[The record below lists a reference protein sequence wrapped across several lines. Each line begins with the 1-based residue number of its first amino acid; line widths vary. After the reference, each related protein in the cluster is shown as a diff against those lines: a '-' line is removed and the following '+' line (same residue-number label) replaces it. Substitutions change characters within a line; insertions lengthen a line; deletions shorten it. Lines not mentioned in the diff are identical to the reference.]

1 MKQRALIDVVCKAG
15 LQKLA
20 GEIGALLGQMLSCS
34 DIKLRVC
41 SKEQLFSNPT
51 REKTILTRMSVS
63 GDREGNCFL
72 LNPVSAAAI
81 LGGTLIM
88 LPDDMIQEASAAG
101 SLEGEINDA
110 FGEVANII
118 AGVMTQAFVDK
129 YPKALRFVKKTTEE
143 LIPTKINLESDAPF
157 APGDYYVA
165 SCEMTIDE
173 TDLGIFEFV
182 VPLAIFDLEETAT
195 PQAEAAA
202 EKAEEPA
209 TPAPTT
215 QEPAPATAPAP
226 AATKETA
233 ALPEEEAAT
242 TAAPEPAVKKPKF
255 ADAKKLVDVVFNTTI
270 GQIGEEIG
278 ALLGQPLKCSD
289 TQLVMTTKEELFSTH
304 CLDKSVLTRMKVS
317 GDKKGAGYL
326 LTRIPDAIA
335 MGGTL
340 IMLPDDQIA
349 EQMQTGEFEGEVS
362 DAFAEIANILAGSL
376 TQTFLD
382 RYPKPLRFVRTDSE
396 TIVPTKVDIDADQPF
411 AEGSYYLASFAVHME
426 GYELQRLLLT
436 FPAEIFDLDAAVAA
450 TATGQS
456 PDAGEP
462 EATASS
468 REGGWGQP
476 AAAEQAEP
484 VPGAGEWGGPP
495 PDPTTDGSTSQ
506 TEATATHTET
516 ASGPPIVLI
525 LSDQQSTAE
534 PFVEILSSASYDCR
548 VLSFQDDIKQLLQQH
563 QVLGIFLVMAQ
574 VGEKGFA
581 AAIKLQSAGRA
592 LPPLIFAGDQ
602 WTRSAVLRAVKY
614 GAKDILV
621 IPASTDE
628 IQDKVSQHFQK
639 AS

>member
-20 GEIGALLGQMLSCS
+20 GEVGALLGQMLSCS
-34 DIKLRVC
+34 DIKLRTC
-41 SKEQLFSNPT
+41 SKEQLFSNPA
-51 REKTILTRMSVS
+51 REKTVLTRMSVS

-72 LNPVSAAAI
+72 LNPISSAAI

-88 LPDDMIQEASAAG
+88 LPEDMIKEATQAG

-143 LIPTKINLESDAPF
+143 LIPTKIDLESDAPF
-157 APGDYYVA
+157 PPGNYYVA

-182 VPLAIFDLEETAT
+182 VPTLIFDLDEAA
-195 PQAEAAA
+195 PSQAEAPA
-202 EKAEEPA
+202 EKADES
-209 TPAPTT
+209 AP
-215 QEPAPATAPAP
+215 PAP
-226 AATKETA
+226 AAPQKSPAPTPETET
-233 ALPEEEAAT
+233 PT
-242 TAAPEPAVKKPKF
+242 IPAPEPAVKKPKF
-255 ADAKKLVDVVFNTTI
+255 TDAKKLVDVVFKTTI

-289 TQLVMTTKEELFSTH
+289 TQLVMTTKEELFSSH
-304 CLDKSVLTRMKVS
+304 CLEKSILTRMKVS
-317 GDKKGAGYL
+317 GDKKGTGYL
-326 LTRIPDAIA
+326 LTQIPDAIA

-362 DAFAEIANILAGSL
+362 DAFGEIANILAGSL
-376 TQTFLD
+376 TQVFLD
-382 RYPKPLRFVRTDSE
+382 RYPRPLRFVRTDSE
-396 TIVPTKVDIDADQPF
+396 TVVPTKVDLTSDQPF
-411 AEGSYYLASFAVHME
+411 TEDNYYLASFAIHME
-426 GYELQRLLLT
+426 EYELHRLLLI
-436 FPAEIFDLDAAVAA
+436 FPAELFDLDAPVASGA
-450 TATGQS
+450 TSQSSPAEQSEQTATSQ
-456 PDAGEP
+456 D
-462 EATASS
+462 
-468 REGGWGQP
+468 EGGWGQP
-476 AAAEQAEP
+476 APAEATDP
-484 VPGAGEWGGPP
+484 VPAAGAWGGPP
-495 PDPTTDGSTSQ
+495 ADPATVGAPSGAESTP
-506 TEATATHTET
+506 ATPET
-516 ASGPPIVLI
+516 APAGPPIVII
-525 LSDQQSTAE
+525 LSDQQSSAE

-548 VLSFQDDIKQLLQQH
+548 VLSFQEDIKQLLQQH

-581 AAIKLQSAGRA
+581 AAIKLQSAGRT
-592 LPPLIFAGDQ
+592 LPPLIFAGEQ

-614 GAKDILV
+614 GARDILV
-621 IPASTDE
+621 TPASNDE
-628 IQDKVSQHFQK
+628 IQNKVSQHFKK

>member
-41 SKEQLFSNPT
+41 SKEQLFSNPA
-51 REKTILTRMSVS
+51 REKTVLTRMSVS

-72 LNPVSAAAI
+72 LNPISSAAM

-88 LPDDMIQEASAAG
+88 LPEDMIEEATTAG
-101 SLEGEINDA
+101 SLEGEIDDA

-143 LIPTKINLESDAPF
+143 LIPTKIELESDAPF
-157 APGDYYVA
+157 PPGDYYVA

-173 TDLGIFEFV
+173 TDLGSFEFV
-182 VPLAIFDLEETAT
+182 VPTAIFDLDEAA
-195 PQAEAAA
+195 PSQAEAPA
-202 EKAEEPA
+202 EKVNEPA
-209 TPAPTT
+209 TSSPAAP
-215 QEPAPATAPAP
+215 QEAPAPAPAT
-226 AATKETA
+226 ETA
-233 ALPEEEAAT
+233 AKPETPT
-242 TAAPEPAVKKPKF
+242 TPAPEPAVKKPKF
-255 ADAKKLVDVVFNTTI
+255 TDAKKLVDVVFNTTI

-289 TQLVMTTKEELFSTH
+289 TQLVMTTKEEFFSSH
-304 CLDKSVLTRMKVS
+304 CLENSVFTRMKVS
-317 GDKKGAGYL
+317 GDKTGTGYL
-326 LTRIPDAIA
+326 FTQIPDAIA

-362 DAFAEIANILAGSL
+362 DAFGEIANILAGSL
-376 TQTFLD
+376 TQIFLD
-382 RYPKPLRFVRTDSE
+382 RYPRPLRFVRTDSE
-396 TIVPTKVDIDADQPF
+396 TVVPTKVDITSDQPF
-411 AEGSYYLASFAVHME
+411 AEDSYYLASFAIQMQE
-426 GYELQRLLLT
+426 YELHRLLLI
-436 FPAEIFDLDAAVAA
+436 FPAEIFDLDAPVETA
-450 TATGQS
+450 ATGQPPAAQS
-456 PDAGEP
+456 DS
-462 EATASS
+462 TAASQAEDS
-468 REGGWGQP
+468 WGQP
-476 AAAEQAEP
+476 APAKETDP
-484 VPGAGEWGGPP
+484 VPVAGV
-495 PDPTTDGSTSQ
+495 STSSQ
-506 TEATATHTET
+506 SESTAATADT
-516 ASGPPIVLI
+516 APAGSPIVII
-525 LSDQQSTAE
+525 LSDQQSAGE

-581 AAIKLQSAGRA
+581 AAIKLQSAGRT
-592 LPPLIFAGDQ
+592 LPPLIFAGEQ

-614 GAKDILV
+614 GARDILV
-621 IPASTDE
+621 TPASTDE
-628 IQDKVSQHFQK
+628 IQNKVTQHFKK